1 MNWKKSENVEH
12 FSLKKKK
19 KMTQNDSSVI
29 NIDS

>member
-1 MNWKKSENVEH
+1 MNWKKSENVER
-12 FSLKKKK
+12 FFFKKKK